1 MIGAKVMYF
10 EPSIRDRSWYS
21 GTGFIAGD
29 GDGIVTVNG
38 MPASREFFYIK
49 SINMTMHSLLLNK

>member
-1 MIGAKVMYF
+1 MYF

-49 SINMTMHSLLLNK
+49 SINMTMHSLLLKK